1 LKRGNN
7 WLITTAGLKYIGK
20 PQVAYAATKAA
31 LINFARVT
39 AVTYAP
45 KGIRLNTVVPGL
57 IHTPLVKSLADKYA
71 GGDYE
76 SFVKQRNGQVGSALP
91 CLLLSFIQPIGPN
104 KQLADKRRSQW
115 AEWVAA
121 KTLRMRSCF

>member
-1 LKRGNN
+1 M
-7 WLITTAGLKYIGK
+7 KYIGK

-76 SFVKQRNGQVGSALP
+76 SFVKQRNGQVGSTLP
-91 CLLLSFIQPIGPN
+91 HVPPSFIH
-104 KQLADKRRSQW
+104 LRRACGGS
-115 AEWVAA
+115 E
-121 KTLRMRSCF
+121 KTG

>member
-1 LKRGNN
+1 VGVKS
-7 WLITTAGLKYIGK
+7 WLTKTAGLKYIGK

-39 AVTYAP
+39 AVTYAS
-45 KGIRLNTVVPGL
+45 KGVRLNTVVPGL

-76 SFVKQRNGQVGSALP
+76 AFVKQRNGQVSTIFRHHVPFLIESA
-91 CLLLSFIQPIGPN
+91 I
-104 KQLADKRRSQW
+104 KRVNRPV
-115 AEWVAA
+115 EEGG
-121 KTLRMRSCF
+121 